1 MFYPMLV
8 KAICNLHCLGE
19 GPPLED
25 GYIEPSVP
33 SEEVRQEPYPLPSG
47 FEWSTLD
54 LNDDHQV
61 CVSVVLLHI
70 II

>member
-1 MFYPMLV
+1 MFV
-8 KAICNLHCLGE
+8 ANKDIIGE

-33 SEEVRQEPYPLPSG
+33 REQVRQDPYPLPSG

-54 LNDDHQV
+54 LNDDHEV
-61 CVSVVLLHI
+61 RFS
-70 II
+70 